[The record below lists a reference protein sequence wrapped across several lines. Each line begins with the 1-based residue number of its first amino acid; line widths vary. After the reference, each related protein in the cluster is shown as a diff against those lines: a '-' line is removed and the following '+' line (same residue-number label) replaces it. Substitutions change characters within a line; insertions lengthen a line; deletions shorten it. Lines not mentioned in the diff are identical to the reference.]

1 MLGVVP
7 LPGVMLE
14 ALDDASGLSLSDVAS
29 LASSLPCLD
38 YLVIIAHYVG
48 LVGGADS
55 FVIDCCLI
63 NALSSGVSSHS
74 QISSC
79 PLLSIFLKVFKA
91 MMSYPQQS
99 YFTWFSEVC
108 QVSSEKRFAT
118 LVKIAW
124 KNTYKKNVLSVSFFF
139 RLVVVIVR
147 VLHHL
152 YYLTIS

>member
-14 ALDDASGLSLSDVAS
+14 ALDDASGLSWSDVAS
-29 LASSLPCLD
+29 WASSLPCLD

-79 PLLSIFLKVFKA
+79 PLLSIFLKVFKV

-99 YFTWFSEVC
+99 YFTWFSKVC
-108 QVSSEKRFAT
+108 QVSSENKFT
-118 LVKIAW
+118 TPDHK
-124 KNTYKKNVLSVSFFF
+124 
-139 RLVVVIVR
+139 
-147 VLHHL
+147 
-152 YYLTIS
+152 